1 MTVWWD
7 HNVGGEINNI
17 LDSSGVDFNT
27 GLLPVKK
34 PSFFVKPILSSCDS
48 VEQEQETYKGESYH
62 VRIYVSVIFNTPASA
77 SEDEASTAHQC
88 WSIDSL
94 SCRFQEWEQTDLWCH
109 SYSEGRHFL
118 FYVRMPLHGDW
129 WLCIY
134 IHLFVSSRDQTSHQP
149 ESVVKAS
156 LWRAGLQQ
164 MFYLHCWWILSFYF
178 FSTTWLFVFKCPP
191 KGENLHLTI
200 SQRRRRSFFLN
211 PCFDSPT
218 LQKLKKDIK
227 QKSSSSRS

>member
-7 HNVGGEINNI
+7 HNVGGVINNI

-77 SEDEASTAHQC
+77 SEDETSTAHQC

-118 FYVRMPLHGDW
+118 FYVRMPLYGDW

-164 MFYLHCWWILSFYF
+164 MFLPSLLMNLVFLFFFYYLI
-178 FSTTWLFVFKCPP
+178 
-191 KGENLHLTI
+191 I
-200 SQRRRRSFFLN
+200 
-211 PCFDSPT
+211 CF
-218 LQKLKKDIK
+218 
-227 QKSSSSRS
+227 